1 MKFISILII
10 ILSVEMLFSQDRSLI
25 DNPDQTILRVAY
37 NFGGPVSFYN
47 PKRNLKGTNYLF
59 DDWENFGVIKSKDN
73 KDFLVR
79 NININIDLNTIQ
91 TKISNDSIFD
101 YDLNNIE
108 KVTINNKVYKNI
120 YSEKGKRIYEVIF
133 ESDEFSILKGFET
146 KIIEG
151 TPNPMQNRASDAIV
165 RNKSYFL
172 KTGVNIIA
180 FRLTKK
186 KILNLL
192 NKDSVKIAKLEQYM
206 KSENLSYNK
215 DKDISKALLQI
226 LILDK

>member
-1 MKFISILII
+1 
-10 ILSVEMLFSQDRSLI
+10 
-25 DNPDQTILRVAY
+25 
-37 NFGGPVSFYN
+37 
-47 PKRNLKGTNYLF
+47 
-59 DDWENFGVIKSKDN
+59 
-73 KDFLVR
+73 VR